1 MKRILTA
8 RNLKKFYGTKTNPIA
23 ALNGI
28 DMDVEEG
35 ERDHEC
41 QFVIPD
47 CCQLFCLL
55 CDLCD
60 LLFVDRLFQY

>member
-1 MKRILTA
+1 
-8 RNLKKFYGTKTNPIA
+8 
-23 ALNGI
+23 
-28 DMDVEEG
+28 MDVEEG

-60 LLFVDRLFQY
+60 LLFVDGLFQY